1 MKIIAQINFSLKEK
15 KYKKGEEIKNISDID
30 TLVTLNERGFI
41 KKLSQEEL
49 IEYENNLNNKTE
61 KGH

>member
-15 KYKKGEEIKNISDID
+15 NYKKGEEIKDISDID
-30 TLVTLNERGFI
+30 TLVKLNERGFI
-41 KKLSQEEL
+41 QKLSQKEL
-49 IEYENNLNNKTE
+49 IECENILNNKTE